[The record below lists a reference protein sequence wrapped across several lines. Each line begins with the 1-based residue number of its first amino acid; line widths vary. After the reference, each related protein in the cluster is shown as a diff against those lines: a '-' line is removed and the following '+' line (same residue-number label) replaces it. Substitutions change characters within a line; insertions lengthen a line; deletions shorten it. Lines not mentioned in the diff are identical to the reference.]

1 MSADFAEL
9 WRSPYLQA
17 LVLVLFAWPA
27 ARLFDFVLIR
37 WVARLARKTKSE
49 LDDAILAVM
58 HRPVMLIVVL
68 LVVRAAVLRLGDR
81 IHPVAVQYLE
91 GGIYVIGVVVGVMLA
106 HGLLRAVLDWY
117 AAELA
122 RRTQSKVDD
131 KFLPLLYK
139 IGRIFV
145 ALTGAMVVLQHFHFN
160 IASLV
165 VSLGVGSLAVGLAAQ
180 DTIANIIAGFLI
192 MLDKPF
198 RIGDRIEFSDG
209 TVGDVVDIGL
219 RSTKIKNFDHNVIIV
234 PNKDLVNE
242 RLVNY
247 GYPDFVQTVRL
258 RVGVAYGSDVA
269 KVKRLLLECARQVE
283 SIDKED
289 EPVVRFIEFGDS
301 SLNFLLL
308 GKVRNYRDRFAA
320 VDALHTLVDKRF
332 AEEGIEIPFPHRTVL
347 HRVEDAELEKLRKSD
362 VKLPS

>member
-1 MSADFAEL
+1 MREVRLRADGSRRRAGRAFGAGARPRRKEKDVSADFAEL

-17 LVLVLFAWPA
+17 LVLVLLAWPA

-37 WVARLARKTKSE
+37 WLARFAQKTKSE
-49 LDDAILAVM
+49 LDDAVLAVM
-58 HRPVMLIVVL
+58 HKPVMLIVVL
-68 LVVRAAVLRLGDR
+68 LVIRAAVLRLGDKL
-81 IHPVAVQYLE
+81 HPVAVQYLE

-106 HGLLRAVLDWY
+106 NGLLKAVLDWY

-139 IGRIFV
+139 IGRVFAV
-145 ALTGAMVVLQHFHFN
+145 LTGAMVVLQHFHFN
-160 IASLV
+160 ITSLV

-180 DTIANIIAGFLI
+180 DTIANVIAGFLI

-209 TVGDVVDIGL
+209 TIGDVVDIGL
-219 RSTKIKNFDHNVIIV
+219 RSTKIKNFDNNVIIV
-234 PNKDLVNE
+234 PNKNLVNE

-258 RVGVAYGSDVA
+258 RVGVAYGWASPTGA
-269 KVKRLLLECARQVE
+269 TWTR
-283 SIDKED
+283 
-289 EPVVRFIEFGDS
+289 
-301 SLNFLLL
+301 
-308 GKVRNYRDRFAA
+308 
-320 VDALHTLVDKRF
+320 
-332 AEEGIEIPFPHRTVL
+332 
-347 HRVEDAELEKLRKSD
+347 
-362 VKLPS
+362 